1 VLNSVTAFLDEHIA
15 LGAADRPAIVTPS
28 GATTYGKLLARVNRT
43 GNALRSLGV
52 EPEQR
57 VAMLLPDG
65 VPWAAT
71 FFGALR
77 IGAVAVPLN
86 TRLRPADWV
95 AMIRDSSAKVLV
107 ADADLFA
114 QLRSSLTDVP
124 RLKAVVVT
132 GRAGYR
138 SLDEMLATAPAEL
151 TPEPVAG
158 DDMAFWLYTS
168 GTTGGP
174 KAAIHVHSDLMAC
187 RHYGID
193 VLGASETDRA
203 FATSKLFF
211 AYALGNALLIPL
223 FVGARTCLRP
233 EWPEPQLV
241 ADAVADFAPTLFFSV
256 PTFYARMLEAGLDPQ
271 TFRSVRTFVSAGERL
286 PVEIFGRWKERFGVE
301 IVEGLGATE
310 TIFMVL
316 SNRPGR
322 CRPGSAG
329 TPVPGTDAKLLD
341 SAGQE
346 VTAGTPGMLHVRT
359 PSASAAYWNRI
370 DASRRAFAAGW
381 FRTGDIFTRDA
392 DGFYQHVGRE
402 DDLFKVAGMWVAPA
416 DIEAV
421 LLSHPAVADAGV
433 VGAEDAAGLVKP
445 VAFVTARKTRAR
457 EHDGL
462 VDDLK
467 ALVSEKLPAHQ
478 RPRRIVVVDEL
489 PRTPNGKLQRF
500 LLKER
505 VPAP

>member
-15 LGAADRPAIVTPS
+15 LGAADRPAIVSPS

-57 VAMLLPDG
+57 VAMLLADG
-65 VPWAAT
+65 VTWAAT

-86 TRLRPADWV
+86 TRLRAAEWV
-95 AMIRDSSAKVLV
+95 AMILDSAAKVLV

-114 QLRSSLTDVP
+114 AVRPLLTDVP
-124 RLKAVVVT
+124 RLKAVMIT

-138 SLDEMLATAPAEL
+138 SLDEMVADAPAEL

-174 KAAIHVHSDLMAC
+174 KAAIHTHRDLMAC

-193 VLGASETDRA
+193 VLGATETDCA

-233 EWPEPQLV
+233 EWAEVGVV
-241 ADAVADFAPTLFFSV
+241 AETVTVMKPTLFFSV
-256 PTFYARMLEAGLDPQ
+256 PTFYARLLDADLARD
-271 TFRSVRTFVSAGERL
+271 TFRSVRVFVSAGERL
-286 PVEIFGRWKERFGVE
+286 PAEIYTRWRARFGAE
-301 IVEGLGATE
+301 ILDGLGATE

-322 CRPGSAG
+322 SRPGSAG
-329 TPVPGTDAKLLD
+329 TPVPATEARLLD
-341 SAGQE
+341 SGGHDVAND
-346 VTAGTPGMLHVRT
+346 VPGMLHVRT
-359 PSASAAYWNRI
+359 PSASVGYWNRVEM
-370 DASRRAFAAGW
+370 SHRAFVGGW
-381 FRTGDIFTRDA
+381 FRTGDVLTRDA
-392 DGFYQHVGRE
+392 DGFYYHAGRE
-402 DDLFKVAGMWVAPA
+402 DDIFKVAGMWVAPT

-421 LLSHPAVADAGV
+421 LLTHPAVRDAGV
-433 VGAEDAAGLVKP
+433 VGAEDTGGLVKP
-445 VAFVTARKTRAR
+445 FAFVTTGSVR
-457 EHDGL
+457 DGV
-462 VDDLK
+462 VDDLM
-467 ALVSEKLPAHQ
+467 ALVAEKLPTYQ
-478 RPRRIVVVDEL
+478 RPRRIVVVDDL
-489 PRTPNGKLQRF
+489 PRTANGKLQRF

-505 VPAP
+505 VRAS

>member
-15 LGAADRPAIVTPS
+15 LGAADRPAIVSPS

-57 VAMLLPDG
+57 VAMLLADG
-65 VPWAAT
+65 VTWAAT

-86 TRLRPADWV
+86 TRLRAAEWV
-95 AMIRDSSAKVLV
+95 AMILDSAATVLV

-114 QLRSSLTDVP
+114 AVRPLLTDVP
-124 RLKAVVVT
+124 RLKAVMIT

-138 SLDEMLATAPAEL
+138 SLDEMVADAPAEL

-174 KAAIHVHSDLMAC
+174 KAAIHTHRDLMAC

-193 VLGASETDRA
+193 VLGATETDCA

-233 EWPEPQLV
+233 EWAEVGVV
-241 ADAVADFAPTLFFSV
+241 AETVTVMKPTLFFSV
-256 PTFYARMLEAGLDPQ
+256 PTFYARLLDADLARD
-271 TFRSVRTFVSAGERL
+271 TFRSVRVFVSAGERL
-286 PVEIFGRWKERFGVE
+286 PAEIYTRWRARFGAE
-301 IVEGLGATE
+301 ILDGLGATE

-322 CRPGSAG
+322 SRPGSAG
-329 TPVPGTDAKLLD
+329 TPVPATEARLLD
-341 SAGQE
+341 SGGHDVAND
-346 VTAGTPGMLHVRT
+346 VPGMLHVRT
-359 PSASAAYWNRI
+359 PSASVGYWNRVEM
-370 DASRRAFAAGW
+370 SHRAFVGGW
-381 FRTGDIFTRDA
+381 FRTGDVLTRDA
-392 DGFYQHVGRE
+392 DGFYYHAGRE
-402 DDLFKVAGMWVAPA
+402 DDIFKVAGMWVAPT

-421 LLSHPAVADAGV
+421 LLTHPAVRDAGV
-433 VGAEDAAGLVKP
+433 VGAEDTGGLVKP
-445 VAFVTARKTRAR
+445 FAFVTTGSVR
-457 EHDGL
+457 DGV
-462 VDDLK
+462 VDDLM
-467 ALVSEKLPAHQ
+467 ALVAEKLPTYQ
-478 RPRRIVVVDEL
+478 RPRRIVVVDDL
-489 PRTPNGKLQRF
+489 PRTANGKLQRF

-505 VPAP
+505 VRAS

>member
-15 LGAADRPAIVTPS
+15 LGAADRPAIVSPS

-57 VAMLLPDG
+57 VAMLLADG
-65 VPWAAT
+65 VTWAAT

-86 TRLRPADWV
+86 TRLYAPEWV
-95 AMIRDSSAKVLV
+95 AMIRDSAAKVLV

-114 QLRSSLTDVP
+114 AVRPLLTDVP
-124 RLKAVVVT
+124 RLKAVMVT

-138 SLDEMLATAPAEL
+138 SLDEMVADASAEL
-151 TPEPVAG
+151 APEPMSG

-174 KAAIHVHSDLMAC
+174 KAAIHTHRDLMAC

-193 VLGASETDRA
+193 VLGVTEADCA

-233 EWPEPQLV
+233 EW
-241 ADAVADFAPTLFFSV
+241 ADAGVVAETVTEMKPTLFFSV
-256 PTFYARMLEAGLDPQ
+256 PTFYARLLDADLARD
-271 TFRSVRTFVSAGERL
+271 TFRSVRVFVSAGERL
-286 PVEIFGRWKERFGVE
+286 PAEVHTRWQARFGAE
-301 IVEGLGATE
+301 ILDGLGATE

-322 CRPGSAG
+322 SRPGSAG
-329 TPVPGTDAKLLD
+329 TPVPATEARLLD
-341 SAGQE
+341 SAGHD
-346 VTAGTPGMLHVRT
+346 VADGDPGVLHVRT
-359 PSASAAYWNRI
+359 PSASVGYWNRVET
-370 DASRRAFAAGW
+370 SRHAFVGGW
-381 FRTGDIFTRDA
+381 FRTGDVFTRDA
-392 DGFYQHVGRE
+392 DGFYYHAGRE
-402 DDLFKVAGMWVAPA
+402 NDMFKVAGMWVAPT

-421 LLSHPAVADAGV
+421 LLSHPGVRDAGV
-433 VGAEDAAGLVKP
+433 VGAEDTSGLVKP
-445 VAFVTARKTRAR
+445 FAFVTTGSVR
-457 EHDGL
+457 DGI
-462 VDDLK
+462 VDDLM
-467 ALVSEKLPAHQ
+467 ALVAEKLPAYQ
-478 RPRRIVVVDEL
+478 RPRRIVVVDDL
-489 PRTPNGKLQRF
+489 PRTASGKLQRF

-505 VPAP
+505 VRAS